1 MGAYLDRLDAL
12 PEAGRWAQVRS
23 WIFAEPLPFFA
34 ELRSERPVLVLP
46 EVTCLTRFADCSAVL
61 RRHDHFT
68 VELYEPKQG
77 KYFMAQDDTAAH
89 WREKSIMKT
98 VLDFEDLPKIR
109 QWVAERASTLL
120 DEAEG
125 EIEAVSGL
133 SRAVPIALVQEWFGM
148 SDADPGDLKDWS
160 YWNQQDAFWN
170 QPFDNVTGQDQA
182 AIIKKREKANVQLA
196 IYLAK
201 LIGKRY
207 LREKLW
213 IHADD
218 VVSRLIRL
226 ANSGATRFSLRDVIF
241 NVGGLLIGAV
251 ETTSH
256 VVINALDHILSN
268 PSIRAQATAAAKSDD
283 VTAFDPIVFE
293 ALRFR
298 PAFPYFFRTC
308 RKATPFAL
316 GTPHETTVPVGTTV
330 LAITH
335 SAMFDPAGF
344 PHADTFDPTRE
355 LGDTFTFGIGMHE
368 CLGRAVSRVMVPE
381 IVRQVLRRDGIA
393 AAARPD
399 FKGTS
404 VPEHWMLTY
413 AA

>member
-12 PEAGRWAQVRS
+12 PESARWAQVRR
-23 WIFAEPLPFFA
+23 WIFEESLPFFA
-34 ELRSERPVLVLP
+34 EVRAERPVLVLP
-46 EVTCLTRFADCSAVL
+46 EVTCLTRFDDCSAVL

-68 VELYEPKQG
+68 VELYAPKQG

-89 WREKSIMKT
+89 WREKSIMKA
-98 VLDFEDLPKIR
+98 VLDFEDLPHIR
-109 QWVAERASTLL
+109 AWVAKRTAALL
-120 DEAEG
+120 DAADG
-125 EIEAVSGL
+125 SIEAVSGIT
-133 SRAVPIALVQEWFGM
+133 RAVPIALVQEWFGM
-148 SDADPGDLKDWS
+148 SDADPADLKDWS

-170 QPFDNVTGQDQA
+170 QPFDSVTGQDQQ
-182 AIIKKREKANVQLA
+182 AIIKKREAANVQLA

-213 IHADD
+213 MSGED

-226 ANSGATRFSLRDVIF
+226 ANSDATRFSVRDVIF

-256 VVINALDHILSN
+256 VVVNALDHILAD
-268 PSIRAQATAAAKSDD
+268 PAIRAHAIAAAQSDD
-283 VTAFDPIVFE
+283 VAAFDPIVFE

-308 RKATPFAL
+308 RKETPFAL
-316 GTPHETTVPVGTTV
+316 GTPHETVVPVGTTV

-344 PHADTFDPTRE
+344 PHADTFDPARE
-355 LGDTFTFGIGMHE
+355 MGDTFTFGIGMHE

-393 AAARPD
+393 AAAQPD
-399 FKGTS
+399 FKGTA
-404 VPEHWMLTY
+404 VPEHWTLTY